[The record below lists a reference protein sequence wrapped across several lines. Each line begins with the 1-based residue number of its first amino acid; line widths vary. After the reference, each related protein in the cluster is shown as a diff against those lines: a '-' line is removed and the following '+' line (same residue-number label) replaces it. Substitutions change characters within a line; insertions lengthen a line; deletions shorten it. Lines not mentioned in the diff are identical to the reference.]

1 MTDFTVDELVVPA
14 TADAHDAADFAATID
29 IRNVIEAEVFGT
41 NDFWLSPAEI
51 LPHLQ
56 QSAGPTRLFGVRVD
70 GKLVARL
77 VYEWLA
83 DDDTT
88 AWVTV
93 QVLPK
98 FRRRGIGTA
107 LFEFGEQLARGEGRT
122 KSIVYAGSPDA
133 PGERIPS
140 PTGFGSVPADN
151 VEVRFLLARGY
162 RLEQIERA
170 SRLPLPVDIAVT
182 GGGPDYRLLFWQ
194 DHTPAQRLEDMA
206 TLFTRMS
213 TDAPSAGLDE
223 PPVAY
228 TVERVLEYEEAQAR
242 NPRTQLVAAVEHI
255 ASGHL
260 VGYSE
265 LRVPVE
271 LSRPVSQGDTIVM
284 REHRGHRLGMLLKTG
299 NLDRMQ
305 REHPGHPSV
314 TTFNAE
320 ENRQMLDVNEA
331 VGFVPIG
338 YEGAWLKEL

>member
-1 MTDFTVDELVVPA
+1 MTEITVEELVVPT
-14 TADAHDAADFAATID
+14 TADAADAVDFATSVD
-29 IRNVIEAEVFGT
+29 IRNVIEAEVYGT
-41 NDFWLSPAEI
+41 NDFWLAPAEI
-51 LPHLQ
+51 LPHWQ

-70 GKLVARL
+70 GELVARL

-83 DDDTT
+83 DDQTT
-88 AWVTV
+88 MWPTIN
-93 QVLPK
+93 VLPQ

-107 LFEFGEQLARGEGRT
+107 LFEFAEQLARSEGRT
-122 KSIVYAGSPDA
+122 KSIVYAGSSEG

-151 VEVRFLLARGY
+151 LEVRYLRGRGY

-170 SRLPLPVDIAVT
+170 STLPLPVDVSVV
-182 GGGPDYRLLFWQ
+182 GGSDEYRLQFWH
-194 DHTPAQRLEDMA
+194 DHTPAQWLEDMA

-223 PPVAY
+223 PPVVY

-242 NPRTQLVAAVEHI
+242 NPRKQLVAAVEHI
-255 ASGHL
+255 ASGNL
-260 VGYSE
+260 VGFSE

-271 LSRPVSQGDTIVM
+271 LSRPVSQGNTLVI

-299 NLDRMQ
+299 NLERMQ

-314 TTFNAE
+314 ITFNAE
-320 ENRQMLDVNEA
+320 ENRYMLDVNEA

>member
-1 MTDFTVDELVVPA
+1 MTGLTVEELVVPA
-14 TADAHDAADFAATID
+14 TADAVDAVDFAASVD
-29 IRNVIEAEVFGT
+29 IRNVIEAEIYGT
-41 NDFWLSPAEI
+41 DDFWLAPAEI
-51 LPHLQ
+51 LPHWQ
-56 QSAGPTRLFGVRVD
+56 QSAGPTRLFGVRVE
-70 GKLVARL
+70 GALVARL

-83 DDDTT
+83 DDATT
-88 AWVTV
+88 AWLTV
-93 QVLPK
+93 QVLPE

-107 LFEFGEQLARGEGRT
+107 LVEFGEQRARSEGRT
-122 KSIVYAGSPDA
+122 KSIVYAGSPDG

-151 VEVRFLLARGY
+151 LEVRYLLGRGY
-162 RLEQIERA
+162 HLEQIERA
-170 SRLPLPVDIAVT
+170 SRLALPVEIMVSDS
-182 GGGPDYRLLFWQ
+182 GPDYRLQFWQ
-194 DHTPAQRLEDMA
+194 DHTPPRWLEDMA

-213 TDAPSAGLDE
+213 TDAPTAGLDE
-223 PPVAY
+223 PPVIY
-228 TVERVLEYEEAQAR
+228 TIERVLEYEEAQAR
-242 NPRTQLVAAVEHI
+242 NPRSQLVAAVEHI

-299 NLDRMQ
+299 NLERMQ

-320 ENRQMLDVNEA
+320 ENRHMLDVNEA

-338 YEGAWLKEL
+338 YEGAWLLEL

>member
-1 MTDFTVDELVVPA
+1 MTEITVEEFVVPA
-14 TADAHDAADFAATID
+14 TADAADAVDFTASVD
-29 IRNVIEAEVFGT
+29 IRNVIEAEVYGT
-41 NDFWLSPAEI
+41 DDFWLAPAEI
-51 LPHLQ
+51 LPHWQ

-70 GKLVARL
+70 GKLAARL

-83 DDDTT
+83 DDATT
-88 AWVTV
+88 AWLTV

-107 LFEFGEQLARGEGRT
+107 LFEYGEQLARSEGRV
-122 KSIVYAGSPDA
+122 KSIVYAGSPEG

-140 PTGFGSVPADN
+140 PTGFGSVPAGN
-151 VEVRFLLARGY
+151 LEVRYLLGRGY

-170 SRLPLPVDIAVT
+170 SRLALPAEVAVSAS
-182 GGGPDYRLLFWQ
+182 GPDYRLQFWH
-194 DHTPAQRLEDMA
+194 DHTPSQWLEDMA

-223 PPVAY
+223 PPVVYDVA
-228 TVERVLEYEEAQAR
+228 RVLEYEEAQAR
-242 NPRTQLVAAVEHI
+242 NPRRQLVAAVEHI

-299 NLDRMQ
+299 NLERMQ

-320 ENRQMLDVNEA
+320 ENRRMLDVNEA
-331 VGFVPIG
+331 VGFVPVG
-338 YEGAWLKEL
+338 YEGAWLLDL